1 MHVLHVIIRF
11 RVQSQI
17 LDQARLFVIIVV
29 LLLERIEDYIH
40 EERRAY
46 SMEEVD
52 NSSRTGIPASLDV
65 L

>member
-1 MHVLHVIIRF
+1 M
-11 RVQSQI
+11 
-17 LDQARLFVIIVV
+17 V

-40 EERRAY
+40 EERRDY

-65 L
+65 LWIGYNKQQTKVALESLQC

>member
-1 MHVLHVIIRF
+1 M
-11 RVQSQI
+11 
-17 LDQARLFVIIVV
+17 V

-65 L
+65 LWIGSNKQQTKVVLESLQC